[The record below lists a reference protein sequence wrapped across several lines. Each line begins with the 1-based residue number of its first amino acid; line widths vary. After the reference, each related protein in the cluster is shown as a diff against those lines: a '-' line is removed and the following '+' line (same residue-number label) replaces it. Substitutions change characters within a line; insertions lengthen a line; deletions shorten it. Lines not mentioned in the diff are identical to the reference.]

1 MIDPTPISYSQLLQH
16 LLQLKLVTLRNLPP
30 TPDKLPANY
39 NANARCEFHSK
50 GIGHDVEN
58 CMALKYKVQDLIDS
72 KATQFT
78 PDSGPNVIQNPMSP
92 HAGPSVNV
100 VEVEQGL
107 NLIKDVELLKTPLLS
122 VKDALVKNDVFPGC
136 FRNCHACQESIDG
149 CDSLKKGIQKLISE
163 GSLQCEKVVKNKK
176 IVKNEVSVISI
187 PYSPAE
193 IPVPAKTVPLTITVP
208 GPVPY
213 LSEKVVPWHYGSDV
227 FYHGVKKVDP
237 PKEGPSGDENLN
249 VESFTSV
256 GRLTRSGRV
265 YVSPDIQKKAD
276 ELAKAKGKQ
285 VQEEGQNSKS
295 VEDPRQETVSQE
307 VEELL
312 RIIKKSDYK
321 VVDHL
326 SQTPSKIS
334 ILSLLL
340 CSETH
345 RSSLMNLLST
355 AYVPQEI
362 SVNQLE
368 GVISSISAENGLGFT
383 DIDLPHEGR
392 SHNKA
397 LHISI
402 ECKGTTLSHVL
413 VDTGSSLNVLPK
425 IALMKI
431 DYAGVEIRPSDL
443 IVKAFDGSRRSVFGE
458 VDLPVK
464 IGPHIFN
471 TTFYVM
477 NIQPTYCCL
486 LGRPWIHGA
495 GAVTSTLHQKLKY
508 PAGGKII
515 IV

>member
-1 MIDPTPISYSQLLQH
+1 MFDPIPMPYSQLLQH

-39 NANARCEFHSK
+39 NANSRCEFHS
-50 GIGHDVEN
+50 GGVGHDVEN

-72 KATQFT
+72 KAIQFT
-78 PDSGPNVIQNPMSP
+78 LGSGPNVLQNPMPP

-100 VEVEQGL
+100 IEIEQGL
-107 NLIKDVELLKTPLLS
+107 SLIKDVKLLKTPLLS
-122 VKDALVKNDVFPGC
+122 VKEALVKNGVFPGC
-136 FRNCHACQESIDG
+136 YHDCCACQKSVDG

-163 GSLQCEKVVKNKK
+163 GSLQCERVVKDEKVVE
-176 IVKNEVSVISI
+176 NEVLVISI
-187 PYSPAE
+187 PYTPVD
-193 IPVPAKTVPLTITVP
+193 IPILARPVPLTIIVL

-213 LSEKVVPWHYGSDV
+213 SSEKAVPWHYGSDV
-227 FYHGVKKVDP
+227 FYHGVKKVDSP
-237 PKEGPSGDENLN
+237 EEGTSGNDSSN
-249 VESFTSV
+249 VESFTGM
-256 GRLTRSGRV
+256 GRLTRSGRI
-265 YVSPDIQKKAD
+265 YASPDAQKKAD
-276 ELAKAKGKQ
+276 DLAKAKGKK
-285 VQEEGQNSKS
+285 VQTDGQNPETT
-295 VEDPRQETVSQE
+295 EDPRPETINQE

-345 RSSLMNLLST
+345 RSALMKLLST

-368 GVISSISAENGLGFT
+368 GVISSISAENGLGIT
-383 DIDLPHEGR
+383 NADLPREGK

-413 VDTGSSLNVLPK
+413 VDTGSSLNVLPQV
-425 IALMKI
+425 ALMKI

-443 IVKAFDGSRRSVFGE
+443 IVKAFDGSKR
-458 VDLPVK
+458 
-464 IGPHIFN
+464 
-471 TTFYVM
+471 
-477 NIQPTYCCL
+477 
-486 LGRPWIHGA
+486 
-495 GAVTSTLHQKLKY
+495 
-508 PAGGKII
+508 
-515 IV
+515 